1 MASVDLAMML
11 YLNPELAAYSNL
23 NTLTAAEAA
32 WSNDQGSGGAHSL
45 SLLPY
50 AKPSTPVGFDP
61 KVYLAAQ
68 PNVSPLNQTIY
79 ASMTNMGFSSN
90 AMMRRGVYV
99 STLMEEVIFQY
110 SSNSGTRIGLQ
121 LTVYEI
127 GNEPFRFSSCNL
139 NSGDY
144 VRLQRQTDGRGT
156 CGVPLYGQ
164 VVSVASGSN
173 FVLNP
178 MSPAAFNSDSNGC
191 IYILSGIRI
200 WDVERQALVA
210 FARNSSAFSNA
221 LSNAG
226 GGTPSNLTS
235 FPGYVDSNDIVP
247 RPDFNLDAYRSAYPD
262 VKLLDFSDAYL
273 DYRMRWK
280 RADEYRIV
288 SSKDILNLEAPYASN
303 ISGGGGGGYG
313 ATGYN
318 ASFSNNLTVNG
329 NIGIGMACTGSEGYS
344 TEIDA
349 WNVYHG
355 TGASN
360 AWWMGAGSNTRLAV
374 AGDIFATG
382 TVISL
387 SDSRVKSCI
396 QPIDNA
402 LGRLSFLTGY
412 TYDMNGS
419 AKRHTGLLAQD
430 VAKALPE
437 AVFYRSAEG
446 ILEGNNEKGPVAP
459 VASVAY
465 GNLAGLFV
473 NAINELSDRISKIE
487 SRMGGDWR
495 GPMADV
501 AAP

>member
-11 YLNPELAAYSNL
+11 YLNPELAAYSNVSS
-23 NTLTAAEAA
+23 LTAAETA
-32 WSNDQGSGGAHSL
+32 WSNDQGSGGARTL
-45 SLLPY
+45 SLLPF

-68 PNVSPLNQTIY
+68 SNVSPLNQTIY
-79 ASMTNMGFSSN
+79 ASMTSMGLTSN
-90 AMMRRGVYV
+90 SMMRRGVYV
-99 STLMEEVIFQY
+99 STLMQEVEYYF
-110 SSNSGTRIGLQ
+110 SSNSGSRIGLR
-121 LTVYEI
+121 LSAYDFD
-127 GNEPFRFSSCNL
+127 NEPVRFSSCNL

-156 CGVPLYGQ
+156 CGAPLYGQ
-164 VVSVASGSN
+164 VFSVESGSN

-178 MSPAAFNSDSNGC
+178 VSPAAFNSDSNGC
-191 IYILSGIRI
+191 VYILSGIRI
-200 WDVERQALVA
+200 WDVERQALVS
-210 FARNSSAFSNA
+210 FARNSAAFSNA

-235 FPGYVDSNDIVP
+235 FPGFVNSNDIVP

-280 RADEYRIV
+280 RADAYRIV
-288 SSKDILNLEAPYASN
+288 NGGDIFNLDAPYASN
-303 ISGGGGGGYG
+303 LSGGGGGGGGYG
-313 ATGYN
+313 VSGYN

-344 TEIDA
+344 AEIDA
-349 WNVYHG
+349 WDAYHG

-374 AGDIFATG
+374 NGDIFATG

-396 QPIDNA
+396 QPIENA

-412 TYDMNGS
+412 TYDVNGS

-437 AVFYRSAEG
+437 AVFYRSSVG
-446 ILEGNNEKGPVAP
+446 ILEGENGP

-487 SRMGGDWR
+487 RRMGDLR
-495 GPMADV
+495 GPMAD
-501 AAP
+501 AAIP